1 MFVVLFWIENSIIA
15 GYTVITA
22 RSWIANKYHEQATY
36 RPDTV
41 RARKWQPHN
50 KNQIYY
56 KGGIRNEEFKYR
68 YQNLGQKKY
77 KYDS

>member
-1 MFVVLFWIENSIIA
+1 MEMQLQGLQIKEMRGRESH
-15 GYTVITA
+15 
-22 RSWIANKYHEQATY
+22 KYHEQVTY
-36 RPDTV
+36 RPNTV

-68 YQNLGQKKY
+68 YQNLGQMKY